1 MFAASVHNVSAFV
14 KCAFVFLHLFVI
26 LFVASLC
33 VENCLSTD
41 WVSVR
46 YYDAEIFLTL
56 VLRFVPECKWMLV
69 ICQWHASHASD
80 MRVTCEWHASDTF
93 SMWNWKMSE
102 EVGPLASVL
111 SSLGQ
116 IMLLQRRLTALLRR
130 CGHGNI
136 WQLSSRDMSWH
147 VVTCRDIWHLHLFI
161 RKFEFRCRTV
171 DLSPKIETKTT
182 QSHSVFVAMEQECDL
197 QLPMCPFH
205 LLLVALSNFATTCSD
220 VYLLF
225 SFITCNF
232 AR

>member
-1 MFAASVHNVSAFV
+1 MCPPFV
-14 KCAFVFLHLFVI
+14 KCAVVFLHLFVI

-41 WVSVR
+41 WVNVR

-69 ICQWHASHASD
+69 ICQWHASD
-80 MRVTCEWHASDTF
+80 MRVTLSPCGIGRCR
-93 SMWNWKMSE
+93 KMSE

-136 WQLSSRDMSWH
+136 WQRMATVKSWH

-225 SFITCNF
+225 PFITCNF

>member
-1 MFAASVHNVSAFV
+1 MRV
-14 KCAFVFLHLFVI
+14 
-26 LFVASLC
+26 
-33 VENCLSTD
+33 
-41 WVSVR
+41 
-46 YYDAEIFLTL
+46 
-56 VLRFVPECKWMLV
+56 
-69 ICQWHASHASD
+69 
-80 MRVTCEWHASDTF
+80 MRVTCEWHASDMRVTL
-93 SMWNWKMSE
+93 SPCGIGRCRKRWAPWPRCSAAW
-102 EVGPLASVL
+102 VRLCCCSGASQRC
-111 SSLGQ
+111 LGAVD
-116 IMLLQRRLTALLRR
+116 MATY
-130 CGHGNI
+130 GNC
-136 WQLSSRDMSWH
+136 Q

>member
-80 MRVTCEWHASDTF
+80 MRVTCEWHASDMRVT
-93 SMWNWKMSE
+93 
-102 EVGPLASVL
+102 L
-111 SSLGQ
+111 SPCGIGRCRKRWAPWPRCSAAWV
-116 IMLLQRRLTALLRR
+116 RLCCCMATY
-130 CGHGNI
+130 GNC
-136 WQLSSRDMSWH
+136 Q
-147 VVTCRDIWHLHLFI
+147 VVTCRDM
-161 RKFEFRCRTV
+161 
-171 DLSPKIETKTT
+171 S
-182 QSHSVFVAMEQECDL
+182 SHVVTSDI
-197 QLPMCPFH
+197 
-205 LLLVALSNFATTCSD
+205 SISSFASSSLD
-220 VYLLF
+220 
-225 SFITCNF
+225 
-232 AR
+232 AGQ